1 MRRDRIDR
9 NFNQKVGGLYLR
21 KVDNELTY
29 EGMYHHKMLIRSTN
43 KKYKASRPTYED
55 VAMSDNFKDFQYFAE
70 WCNTQTGFGDM
81 GFVLDKDIIKPRN
94 KTYSEDVCV
103 FVPDSMNNFFTFVHQ
118 KDRGLP
124 VGVSWCESEQ
134 KFKSYCSQ
142 LNGKN
147 KTLGRFNN
155 PEDAHIAYCVYKEK
169 MAVKLANAYK
179 DNVDSRVTEALLD
192 FKVSN
197 YTKEKI

>member
-1 MRRDRIDR
+1 VRKDSVNRL
-9 NFNQKVGGLYLR
+9 FNQKIEGKYLYRVGG
-21 KVDNELTY
+21 KLTF
-29 EGMYHHKMLIRSTN
+29 EGIYHHNMTTRSTN
-43 KKYKASRPTYED
+43 ENYKAKFMTYKD
-55 VAMSDNFKDFQYFAE
+55 VSMSDNFKDFQYFAE

-103 FVPDSMNNFFTFVHQ
+103 FVPDLMNSFFTFVHQ

-155 PEDAHIAYCVYKEK
+155 PEDAHVAYCVYKEK
-169 MAVKLANAYK
+169 MAVKLANTYK
-179 DNVDSRVTEALLD
+179 DTVDSRVTEALLD

-197 YTKEKI
+197 YTKEKV